1 MDPKYISTFT
11 SYGTAVDQ
19 RALGA
24 LEASKYGAIEVIIR
38 SMTLRVDDYP
48 HTGGLTY
55 GNLPLSKRIPAAA
68 ISTKGANKLNDLLKI
83 KPNLKF
89 LFRQQSKT
97 LRDSQ
102 SYNVIAEIKGS
113 KFRRG
118 YSCWWTS

>member
-1 MDPKYISTFT
+1 
-11 SYGTAVDQ
+11 
-19 RALGA
+19 
-24 LEASKYGAIEVIIR
+24 
-38 SMTLRVDDYP
+38 MTLRVDDYP

-68 ISTKGANKLNDLLKI
+68 ISTKGANKLSDLLKI

-113 KFRRG
+113 EFPEEVILVGGHLDSWDIGDGAHDDGAGVVHSMDFAK
-118 YSCWWTS
+118 YI